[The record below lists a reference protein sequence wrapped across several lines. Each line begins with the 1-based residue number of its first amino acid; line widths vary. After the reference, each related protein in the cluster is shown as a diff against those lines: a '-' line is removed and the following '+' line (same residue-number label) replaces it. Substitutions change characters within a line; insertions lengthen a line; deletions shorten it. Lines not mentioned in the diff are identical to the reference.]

1 MKDNQAAQS
10 QEIVSSGALR
20 LAMRPT
26 LRQMMAMRIIN
37 DNRDLDN
44 AAMKQLG
51 LMAACAVVML
61 TVVLTS

>member
-1 MKDNQAAQS
+1 MKDKQALKQ
-10 QEIVSSGALR
+10 QPIVSSGALR

-26 LRQMMAMRIIN
+26 LRKMMAMHVIN

-44 AAMKQLG
+44 AAMRQLG
-51 LMAACAVVML
+51 FMAACVALTL